1 MVSDRMNLSLRYVL
15 SIELDD
21 HYDQENALN
30 YYYVIEIILMF
41 NPEKGEPSVEL
52 YRSQAHNNV
61 YDLTDGDD
69 GAVMLENDE
78 IHVYFTFCIFLLVV
92 IVAILV
98 TTLVNLVN
106 VVTRFVTVI
115 YQSPVEGWR
124 QDTLSS

>member
-1 MVSDRMNLSLRYVL
+1 
-15 SIELDD
+15 
-21 HYDQENALN
+21 
-30 YYYVIEIILMF
+30 MF

-52 YRSQAHNNV
+52 YRSQAHNDV

-78 IHVYFTFCIFLLVV
+78 FHVYLIFYIFFVVV

-106 VVTRFVTVI
+106 MVTRFVTVI
-115 YQSPVEGWR
+115 YQSPVEV
-124 QDTLSS
+124 